1 MILLAIVCGL
11 LLNTSKQNPIIL
23 DQQESTPQSKK
34 YSGEKYVS
42 KYSYKKVNDP
52 KAALMTSNILHAT
65 SLEEET
71 VAQFRGALITLFGQP
86 QRTSQNFEEAYG
98 YIIKAT
104 NSTGQSWILTAY
116 EGPGGPAIGG
126 DTEKDSIEEVAQDLL
141 NLIEAT
147 KPADFE
153 DVGYYEDTGSTIRY
167 GCKAQVCFYQE
178 STTEQHPADE

>member
-1 MILLAIVCGL
+1 MAVAVIVLAIVCGL
-11 LLNTSKQNPIIL
+11 VLNTSKRNPITL
-23 DQQESTPQSKK
+23 DQQEATPKSKK
-34 YSGEKYVS
+34 YSGDKYVT
-42 KYSYKKVNDP
+42 KFIYKKVNDP
-52 KAALMTSNILHAT
+52 KDSLMTSNILHAT

-71 VAQFRGALITLFGQP
+71 VAQFRGALITLFGKP
-86 QRTSQNFEEAYG
+86 QRTSKNFEDAYE

-104 NSTGQSWILTAY
+104 NPDGQSWILTAY

-126 DTEKDSIEEVAQDLL
+126 DTKKESVEEVAQDLL

-167 GCKAQVCFYQE
+167 GCKDQVCFYHE
-178 STTEQHPADE
+178 STQGNK